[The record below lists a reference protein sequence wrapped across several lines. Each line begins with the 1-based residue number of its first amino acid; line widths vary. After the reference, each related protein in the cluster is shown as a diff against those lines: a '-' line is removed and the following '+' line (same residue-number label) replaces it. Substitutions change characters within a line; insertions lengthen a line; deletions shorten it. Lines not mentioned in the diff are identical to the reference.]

1 MKFFLIL
8 NLFFILGFSLFDILD
23 HFSKFWTARGS
34 RCDPFRETN
43 PKINEKKKS
52 GFITTD
58 CKKKIF
64 EIWKRFGFIVWF
76 RTRIAVPALSTELQF
91 FCSLWL
97 KFLICETG
105 ISVSILFSGYTEDV
119 ITT

>member
-64 EIWKRFGFIVWF
+64 EIWKRFDFLF
-76 RTRIAVPALSTELQF
+76 DSELELLFQL
-91 FCSLWL
+91 CLL
-97 KFLICETG
+97 
-105 ISVSILFSGYTEDV
+105 SVSSFVLCDSSFSFVKQE
-119 ITT
+119 

>member
-43 PKINEKKKS
+43 PKINEKKK
-52 GFITTD
+52 
-58 CKKKIF
+58 K
-64 EIWKRFGFIVWF
+64 WF
-76 RTRIAVPALSTELQF
+76 YYYRLQE
-91 FCSLWL
+91 
-97 KFLICETG
+97 KNI
-105 ISVSILFSGYTEDV
+105 
-119 ITT
+119 